1 VDYLKIKGEEEIGIR
16 KEERGRGRRAHYC
29 GLSQNLKPCH
39 PIFYTKYN
47 LLPKHYLHSI
57 RALSPKE

>member
-1 VDYLKIKGEEEIGIR
+1 VKDR
-16 KEERGRGRRAHYC
+16 EERGRGRRAHYC
-29 GLSQNLKPCH
+29 GLSQNVKPCH